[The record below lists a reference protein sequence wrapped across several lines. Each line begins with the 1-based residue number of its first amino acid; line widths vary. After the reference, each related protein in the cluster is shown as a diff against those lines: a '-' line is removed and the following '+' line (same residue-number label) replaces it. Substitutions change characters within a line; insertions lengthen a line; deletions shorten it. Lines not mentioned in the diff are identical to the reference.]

1 MFSEKT
7 KEHPLFLLRLSNLHQ
22 TLAAMF
28 KHCKHRDKFSIH
40 KIFSEKFLPG
50 RAFFQNPFFVFV
62 LSSPPFLSF
71 ALPPFLSF
79 ALPPFPLRAH
89 THAHTRTRMH
99 THVRVYAHMMR
110 ALAYARTRTRV
121 IYHPIFSS
129 Y

>member
-7 KEHPLFLLRLSNLHQ
+7 KEYPLFLLRLSNLHQ
-22 TLAAMF
+22 TLSAMF

-50 RAFFQNPFFVFV
+50 RVFFQNPFLFSSPYR
-62 LSSPPFLSF
+62 LSSPPFPALIGFLPLLFLPFVLSS
-71 ALPPFLSF
+71 LPI
-79 ALPPFPLRAH
+79 RAH
-89 THAHTRTRMH
+89 TRMH
-99 THVRVYAHMMR
+99 THVRLYAHMMR

-121 IYHPIFSS
+121 IYHPIFSL

>member
-7 KEHPLFLLRLSNLHQ
+7 KEQPLFLLRLSNLHQ

-40 KIFSEKFLPG
+40 KIFSEKFLLG
-50 RAFFQNPFFVFV
+50 RAFFKIPSCFRPLIGFLPLLFLPFV
-62 LSSPPFLSF
+62 LSS
-71 ALPPFLSF
+71 LPI
-79 ALPPFPLRAH
+79 RAH
-89 THAHTRTRMH
+89 TRMH
-99 THVRVYAHMMR
+99 THVRLYAHMMR

-121 IYHPIFSS
+121 IYHPIFSL

>member
-7 KEHPLFLLRLSNLHQ
+7 KEQPLFLLRLSNLHQ

-50 RAFFQNPFFVFV
+50 RAFFKIPSCFRP
-62 LSSPPFLSF
+62 LIGFLPLLF
-71 ALPPFLSF
+71 LPF

-89 THAHTRTRMH
+89 THAHACAPIR
-99 THVRVYAHMMR
+99 AHDAR
-110 ALAYARTRTRV
+110 ARLRSHSHARNISPNIPPLL
-121 IYHPIFSS
+121 IYPLG
-129 Y
+129 